1 MAGQSGRL
9 DDVSS
14 PIDRVWF
21 EITRRSTSR
30 GRSAVARYGVA
41 IGVAT
46 LALLAHVAL
55 NGIMQPTEIYALY
68 FPAIIVATRYGGA
81 GAGVLSTLICG
92 ITTKLLWIPP
102 AYSLMFSDF
111 RDAIGLLVFHAVA
124 LVVIG
129 IVKAERHSAANV
141 RVTADEL
148 RKQADRWRI
157 TLASIGDAVI
167 VMDEKGRIIALN
179 AVAETLTGKAQTEAI
194 GKLLREVFTTY
205 DPENRQP
212 LLDPAERALKETNT
226 KPSKPVLLKKSDG
239 TERYI
244 EENVTPIRG
253 QDKRTIGIVLVF
265 RDVTEREKTDLALK
279 EAERRFRNM
288 ADTAPV
294 LIWMSGTDKLF
305 SYFNRPWL
313 QFTGRTIDQEL
324 GKGWTD
330 SVHPE
335 DYERWFESYA
345 SAFDNREEL
354 KIEFRLLRHDG
365 EYRWVFA
372 NGVPRYTDD
381 GSFAGYIG
389 TCLDIHERKQAEIS
403 EKVAREDAE
412 RANRM
417 KDEFLATVSHELRT
431 PLTPILG
438 WAAMLKAGRLNKQ
451 QSLHGVEVIEKSARV
466 QSALIEDLLDV
477 SRIITGKLRL
487 DRKPINLVQAVEAAM
502 DSVRPTA
509 DAKKIK
515 LELVMEKPARPILGD
530 KNRLQQV
537 FWNLLTNAIKFT
549 PHNGRVEILIEPDG
563 ELVAVSVKDTG
574 EGIDPEFLPHM
585 FERFRQ
591 ADSSSTR
598 KFGGLGLG
606 LSIVR
611 HLVDAHG
618 GTVWAQSEGK
628 GLGATFT
635 VSLPIADSA
644 VLTAESRAVKAVSA
658 DSHGRPPQLQGIR
671 ILVVDDEPETREF
684 ISFVLTQWGA
694 EVTAAESVPAAFE
707 SMKHF
712 HPDILVSDIGM
723 PEEDGFSLIR
733 KLRDQDIN
741 IPAIALTAFART
753 EDVEKTLREG
763 FQKHIA
769 KPVEPEDLVAS
780 VADLAN
786 KSEADIVN
794 Y

>member
-9 DDVSS
+9 DLAAPVDQA
-14 PIDRVWF
+14 WF
-21 EITRRSTSR
+21 EFAHRTSR
-30 GRSAVARYGVA
+30 DHSIVARYGMA
-41 IGVAT
+41 IS
-46 LALLAHVAL
+46 LALLAVVARVAL
-55 NGIMQPTEIYALY
+55 NGFIKPTEIYAIF
-68 FPAIIVATRYGGA
+68 FPAIIFATRYGGA
-81 GAGVLSTLICG
+81 GPGVICALICG
-92 ITTKLLWIPP
+92 LATKLLWIPP
-102 AYSLMFSDF
+102 TFSLAFTDF
-111 RDAIGLLVFHAVA
+111 RDVVGLLVFSGVA
-124 LVVIG
+124 LAVVG

-141 RVTADEL
+141 RLTSDEL

-167 VMDEKGRIIALN
+167 VMDEKATILAMN
-179 AVAETLTGKAQTEAI
+179 AVAESLTGWKQSDAT
-194 GKLLREVFTTY
+194 GKTLHHVFKTY
-205 DPENRQP
+205 ESDSRIP
-212 LLDPAERALKETNT
+212 LVDPAERVMNDPAH
-226 KPSKPVLLKKSDG
+226 PSKVSPILLKKNDG

-244 EENVTPIRG
+244 EENVTPIKG
-253 QDKRTIGIVLVF
+253 DKGCVIGIVLVF

-279 EAERRFRNM
+279 EAEQRFRNM

-305 SYFNRPWL
+305 SYFNRPWI
-313 QFTGRTIDQEL
+313 QFTGRTLEQEL

-335 DYERWFESYA
+335 DYDRWFESYA

-354 KIEFRLLRHDG
+354 KIEFRLLRNDG

-381 GSFAGYIG
+381 GTFAGYIG
-389 TCLDIHERKQAEIS
+389 TCLDIHERKQAELS

-451 QSLHGVEVIEKSARV
+451 QTVHGVEVIEKSARV

-515 LELVMEKPARPILGD
+515 LELIMDVPARPILGD

-549 PHNGRVEILIEPDG
+549 PPGGRVEILIEPSGDQ
-563 ELVAVSVKDTG
+563 VAVSVKDTG

-628 GLGATFT
+628 GQGATFT
-635 VSLPIADSA
+635 VRLPIADSA
-644 VLTAESRAVKAVSA
+644 VLTAESRGVRPLSA
-658 DSHGRPPQLQGIR
+658 DSHGRPPQLQGLR
-671 ILVVDDEPETREF
+671 VLVVDDEPETREF
-684 ISFVLTQWGA
+684 IAFVLAQWGA
-694 EVTAAESVPAAFE
+694 EVSSADSVRSALNKMD
-707 SMKHF
+707 SF

-723 PEEDGFSLIR
+723 PDEDGFSLIR
-733 KLRDQDIN
+733 KLRERDIN

-753 EDVEKTLREG
+753 EDMEKALREG

-786 KSEADIVN
+786 KTEADI